1 MDFLWWFAQI
11 VNVWWFAEK
20 IYVLSTVPKL
30 MVAVRLLE
38 KHRVLKMDS
47 RRPPLLSGQTTVQ
60 HSSLDKPPHSSLHQ
74 RGLSCP
80 TLCRNRREVELR
92 ARLCGCW
99 AESQHKLLLWSGVKP
114 APREA
119 LRPKN
124 PTPPSVA
131 AHGPGP
137 GGGLLVGRL
146 GGSGGSTTRRPGH
159 QNLARQIFERASRRA
174 SRGQTGAT
182 ISIRIF

>member
-1 MDFLWWFAQI
+1 
-11 VNVWWFAEK
+11 
-20 IYVLSTVPKL
+20 

-60 HSSLDKPPHSSLHQ
+60 HSSLDKPPHSLGKPPHSSLHQ

-92 ARLCGCW
+92 ARLCSCW
-99 AESQHKLLLWSGVKP
+99 AESQHKLLLWSGVKNLHH
-114 APREA
+114 ARHCDQKT
-119 LRPKN
+119 L
-124 PTPPSVA
+124 TPPSVA

-137 GGGLLVGRL
+137 GGGGLLVGRL

-182 ISIRIF
+182 NSIRIF

>member
-11 VNVWWFAEK
+11 VNVWWFAQK

-60 HSSLDKPPHSSLHQ
+60 HSSLDKPPHSLGKPPHSSLHQ

-124 PTPPSVA
+124 PDPPFCGSSWPGA
-131 AHGPGP
+131 RGGGATGRSTGWFRWLYDSTPGP
-137 GGGLLVGRL
+137 
-146 GGSGGSTTRRPGH
+146 PEPCKA
-159 QNLARQIFERASRRA
+159 NI
-174 SRGQTGAT
+174 
-182 ISIRIF
+182 

>member
-11 VNVWWFAEK
+11 VNVWWFAQK

-47 RRPPLLSGQTTVQ
+47 RPPPLLSGQTTVQ
-60 HSSLDKPPHSSLHQ
+60 HSSLDKPPHSLGKPPHSSLHQ

-99 AESQHKLLLWSGVKP
+99 AESQHKLLLWSVVKP
-114 APREA
+114 VPQFPFHLLRNITMDNSPRS
-119 LRPKN
+119 RVVTFHCFWTSFN
-124 PTPPSVA
+124 
-131 AHGPGP
+131 
-137 GGGLLVGRL
+137 
-146 GGSGGSTTRRPGH
+146 H
-159 QNLARQIFERASRRA
+159 QNSKLCFLLF
-174 SRGQTGAT
+174 T
-182 ISIRIF
+182 F

>member
-1 MDFLWWFAQI
+1 M
-11 VNVWWFAEK
+11 VVCPEK
-20 IYVLSTVPKL
+20 LLSTVPKFI
-30 MVAVRLLE
+30 VAARLLE

-47 RRPPLLSGQTTVQ
+47 RPSPPLLSGQTTVQ
-60 HSSLDKPPHSSLHQ
+60 HSSLDKPPHSLGKPPHSSLHQ

-92 ARLCGCW
+92 ARLCSCW

-124 PTPPSVA
+124 PTPPPSVA

-159 QNLARQIFERASRRA
+159 IP
-174 SRGQTGAT
+174 
-182 ISIRIF
+182 

>member
-1 MDFLWWFAQI
+1 
-11 VNVWWFAEK
+11 
-20 IYVLSTVPKL
+20 

-47 RRPPLLSGQTTVQ
+47 RHPPLLSGQTTVQ
-60 HSSLDKPPHSSLHQ
+60 HSSLDKPPHSLGKPPHSSLHQ

-92 ARLCGCW
+92 ARLCSCW

-124 PTPPSVA
+124 PDPPFCGSSW
-131 AHGPGP
+131 PGAR
-137 GGGLLVGRL
+137 GLLVGRL

-182 ISIRIF
+182 NSIRIF